1 MYMHIMYIDIMYI
14 YIYIYIW
21 YIFIYIYIAT
31 KTYGLRKNQNL
42 LIIKVSYI
50 LCKL

>member
-14 YIYIYIW
+14 YIYIYD
-21 YIFIYIYIAT
+21 IFLYIYIAT